1 MKRVQALHLALGLL
15 CACTVASSAVAEQFY
30 KWTDD
35 KGVVHYGSTP
45 PPGVQS
51 VRKSVSG
58 AAPTP
63 VAPTATV
70 ATADADAEPKSTAKA
85 ENDKRMAE
93 YHQQRC
99 DYARRQFDE
108 AQKRRAPRVREV
120 RGAERRTKMLGEQK
134 AEQAQ
139 LQSDIRQYCKS

>member
-1 MKRVQALHLALGLL
+1 MCTRALCLVAGLL
-15 CACTVASSAVAEQFY
+15 CACAVSRPAVAEQFY
-30 KWTDD
+30 KWTDE

-51 VRKSVSG
+51 ERKSVSG

-63 VAPTATV
+63 VAPPAPVAATDS
-70 ATADADAEPKSTAKA
+70 ASDPASTAGA

-93 YHQQRC
+93 YRKQRC
-99 DYARRQFDE
+99 DYARRQLDE

-120 RGAERRTKMLGEQK
+120 RGTERRTKMLGEQK

-139 LQSDIRQYCKS
+139 LQSDIGQYCKS